1 MNKVGNVITESLSS
15 TAAVNPSPEKVKVYL
30 QMILDR
36 LHIHSDTWNSFIEK
50 NAEYSVKILELEYYS
65 QNLFTYLQNSE
76 TVNLKMIWKSLNLIL
91 DPLCDISEDIF
102 AMFGELDSL
111 YSELVLLLSEKKID
125 SQINKVF

>member
-36 LHIHSDTWNSFIEK
+36 LHIHSDTWSSFVEK
-50 NAEYSVKILELEYYS
+50 NSEYSVKILELEYYS
-65 QNLFTYLQNSE
+65 QNLFTHLHNSE
-76 TVNLKMIWKSLNLIL
+76 TLNLKMIWKSLSLIL
-91 DPLCDISEDIF
+91 DPLWDISEDIF
-102 AMFGELDSL
+102 RMFGELDSL
-111 YSELVLLLSEKKID
+111 YSELVLLSAEKKID